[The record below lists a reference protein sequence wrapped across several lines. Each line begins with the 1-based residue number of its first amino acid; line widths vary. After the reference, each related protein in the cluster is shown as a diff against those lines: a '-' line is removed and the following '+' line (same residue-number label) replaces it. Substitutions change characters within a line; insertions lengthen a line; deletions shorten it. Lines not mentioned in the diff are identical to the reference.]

1 MQPFAEITGD
11 TLEILRDQSDI
22 NKDLFGLYEN
32 WQVMK
37 RLDEHDNL
45 NNEADNEDNC
55 GNKCEANIDSDKPLK
70 WWYDQWKH

>member
-1 MQPFAEITGD
+1 
-11 TLEILRDQSDI
+11 
-22 NKDLFGLYEN
+22 
-32 WQVMK
+32 MK